1 MDLDSAMDDS
11 GVKGIEA
18 LSTDERLELLER
30 VWESLSRSPA
40 DVPVTTEQKA
50 ELDRRSGELDQDLA
64 AGRPLGVPWDEVMRQ
79 LRARR

>member
-1 MDLDSAMDDS
+1 MDVDGAMDQP
-11 GVKGIEA
+11 GVKIDA
-18 LSTDERLELLER
+18 LSTEERLDLLER

-40 DVPVTTEQKA
+40 DLPVTPAQRD
-50 ELDRRSGELDQDLA
+50 ELDRRSDELDQDLA